1 MLGLGSG
8 QACVVPPE
16 EQWSQV
22 PAVTSQVLSPA
33 PAPAQPGPAPPSLFA
48 LVGIGLRDRLREA
61 HLKFV
66 AAQGHLLVV
75 RDEVIE

>member
-16 EQWSQV
+16 ERPSQV
-22 PAVTSQVLSPA
+22 PIVTSQVLSPA
-33 PAPAQPGPAPPSLFA
+33 PAPALPSLFA

-75 RDEVIE
+75 CNEVIE